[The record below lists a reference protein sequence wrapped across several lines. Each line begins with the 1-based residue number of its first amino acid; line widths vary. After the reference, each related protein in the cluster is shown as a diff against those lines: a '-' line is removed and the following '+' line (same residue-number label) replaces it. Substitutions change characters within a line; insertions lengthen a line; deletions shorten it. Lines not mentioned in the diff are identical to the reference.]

1 MLLRRVFSA
10 ATACAILCAGFT
22 ACSSQKYPEG
32 SVEYAYDPEA
42 PSLYEE
48 FADYFD
54 VGSAINPWDLTEGT
68 NEYEIITNQFN
79 IYTYENDSKPDHM
92 HPSEDVYN
100 FENTDKLV
108 EFAEQNG
115 KKVRG
120 HTLIWHSQCPDWFF
134 YDENGNDASADLL
147 VERIKEH
154 VTTIVSHYKGKID
167 TWDVVNEVLDDGY
180 GLRFSDWLRLV
191 GDYDGDGDDYDFI
204 EIAFR
209 AAREADPDA
218 RLIINDYSLESNTNK
233 AITMYNMVKAML
245 EEGVPVDGIGL
256 QMHVGYDTDVQLVR
270 DNMEILA
277 GLKEINPDFVLEV
290 TELDMNCYTWGNEDI
305 EIDLT
310 DEFVEQFDNT
320 YKELFNI
327 FLDYAEEGIL
337 KTVVFWGYND
347 GASWLNG
354 SPAGRVN
361 HPLLIDRDLKF
372 KSAYWAVIN
381 TPSEREAQ

>member
-1 MLLRRVFSA
+1 
-10 ATACAILCAGFT
+10 
-22 ACSSQKYPEG
+22 
-32 SVEYAYDPEA
+32 
-42 PSLYEE
+42 
-48 FADYFD
+48 
-54 VGSAINPWDLTEGT
+54 
-68 NEYEIITNQFN
+68 
-79 IYTYENDSKPDHM
+79 
-92 HPSEDVYN
+92 
-100 FENTDKLV
+100 
-108 EFAEQNG
+108 
-115 KKVRG
+115 
-120 HTLIWHSQCPDWFF
+120 
-134 YDENGNDASADLL
+134 
-147 VERIKEH
+147 
-154 VTTIVSHYKGKID
+154 
-167 TWDVVNEVLDDGY
+167 
-180 GLRFSDWLRLV
+180 
-191 GDYDGDGDDYDFI
+191 
-204 EIAFR
+204 
-209 AAREADPDA
+209 
-218 RLIINDYSLESNTNK
+218 
-233 AITMYNMVKAML
+233 MYNMVKAML

-305 EIDLT
+305 EVDLT